1 MYVNQPKDTLESL
14 MASWLSLSFSD
25 IISKIQQVMSS
36 WICQPENENEPSSEH
51 NQNVILKRFAE
62 VVTDAPINA
71 ETMIFPT

>member
-1 MYVNQPKDTLESL
+1 
-14 MASWLSLSFSD
+14 
-25 IISKIQQVMSS
+25 MSS